1 MWVDFVDWRKR
12 EIVGIRT
19 MHKSDGEGV
28 EEQPFIDMLASPN
41 RRLVESF
48 IIMSVVEDLVKS
60 NSLLQVFSIEDGEDL
75 TTLEKLAVLI
85 VLDELVDDFRFLD

>member
-1 MWVDFVDWRKR
+1 
-12 EIVGIRT
+12 
-19 MHKSDGEGV
+19 
-28 EEQPFIDMLASPN
+28 
-41 RRLVESF
+41 
-48 IIMSVVEDLVKS
+48 MSVVEDLVKS